1 MITGLLWPRP
11 AQRPWSPRRG
21 RRRKTADVSE
31 HPSLSGLVPPP
42 LTQLSTPRH
51 RERGKP
57 PSARAPHSPSRK
69 RAHHRILPVPSLLEK
84 MNFSPITKQLPQGKS
99 GVRSFSEKTVFDTE
113 RGREPPAEKRD
124 PGPRRPS
131 SVTPWKTGPSAR
143 PGFPRG
149 KAGCTAPQGANA
161 KASATPAAEGP
172 RRDGPSPFRAS
183 LKSPRNTWCFHQDT
197 TPREPLAHHG
207 AACTA
212 RLQWRRA
219 RHPHRDSRRGLC
231 HAGGGGPPRR
241 AP

>member
-1 MITGLLWPRP
+1 MATAGPAAVVSPAGPREEDGGRVRAPFPVRLGATSSHP
-11 AQRPWSPRRG
+11 AVYTPAPRTREAAERPS
-21 RRRKTADVSE
+21 A
-31 HPSLSGLVPPP
+31 P
-42 LTQLSTPRH
+42 LTQQEAGAPQNSACAVAAGENEFLTHNKTTSTGKVRRTLLQ
-51 RERGKP
+51 RE
-57 PSARAPHSPSRK
+57 
-69 RAHHRILPVPSLLEK
+69 
-84 MNFSPITKQLPQGKS
+84 
-99 GVRSFSEKTVFDTE
+99 TVFDTE

-161 KASATPAAEGP
+161 KASAMPAAEGP

-197 TPREPLAHHG
+197 TPREPLAHRG

-212 RLQWRRA
+212 RLQWQRA
-219 RHPHRDSRRGLC
+219 RHPHWDSRRGLR
-231 HAGGGGPPRR
+231 HAEGGGPPRR